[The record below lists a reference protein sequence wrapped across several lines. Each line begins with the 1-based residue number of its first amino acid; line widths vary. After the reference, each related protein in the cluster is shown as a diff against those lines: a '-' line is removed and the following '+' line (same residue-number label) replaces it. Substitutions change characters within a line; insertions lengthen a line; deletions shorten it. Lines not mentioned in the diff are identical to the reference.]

1 MPCGDWFQFHPTSF
15 FLHNPF
21 RSARTQ
27 AVCIRRHT
35 RFAQA
40 LLVGTTLL
48 HTSAYCAPALPD
60 LVIGQ
65 IAPLTGSN
73 ASNGVPVSRGIRL
86 YFEYLN
92 TQGGIHGRRV
102 RLVVRDDS
110 YKVSETV
117 RQARA
122 LLANSEILALMTTLG
137 TANNEALVNEGIVS
151 ATSIGMLGPRSGA
164 SSLYAVPGIYP
175 VRASYHDEARA
186 IARQLSTVGLTR
198 IGAVI
203 QDDSFGNDALAGLEK
218 ALSDHGMKLVT
229 SARFERNTTKVEGAV
244 RAMLKYSPQAV
255 VMLAVTDPTAEFVK
269 QFRARGGTSQV
280 ICLSIVDPDVVV
292 RHAGI
297 EAARGLAMT
306 VVVPSPSRVTLPVI
320 AEMIQARDK
329 IGWGDLPLTLNAIE
343 GYVLGKVMA
352 EALRR
357 SGPRPTRTSVSRA
370 LASLRSIDVGGF
382 TARVHLQAGEERY
395 VNLAVIGAG
404 GVLLQ

>member
-1 MPCGDWFQFHPTSF
+1 MPCGNWFHFNSTSIP
-15 FLHNPF
+15 LGHPF
-21 RSARTQ
+21 RIAHTNAAR
-27 AVCIRRHT
+27 ARGP
-35 RFAQA
+35 AQFVRA
-40 LLVGTTLL
+40 LLVGTALL
-48 HTSAYCAPALPD
+48 HTGAYSAPGLPD

-73 ASNGVPVSRGIRL
+73 ASNGIPVSRGIRL

-92 TQGGIHGRRV
+92 TQGGINGRRV

-117 RQARA
+117 VQARA
-122 LLANSEILALMTTLG
+122 LVANTEILALMTTLG
-137 TANNEALVNEGIVS
+137 TANNEALVKEGIVS
-151 ATSIGMLGPRSGA
+151 ATNIGMLGPRSGA

-229 SARFERNTTKVEGAV
+229 SARFERNTTKVESAV
-244 RAMLKYSPQAV
+244 RVMLKHSPQAV

-297 EAARGLAMT
+297 QAARGLAMT
-306 VVVPSPSRVTLPVI
+306 VVVPSPSRVTLPLI
-320 AEMIQARDK
+320 SEMIQARDK
-329 IGWGDLPLTLNAIE
+329 VGWGDFPLTLNAVE

-357 SGPRPTRTSVSRA
+357 SGPKPTRTSVSRA
-370 LASLRSIDVGGF
+370 LANLRSVDVGGF
-382 TARVHLQAGEERY
+382 TARVHVQTGEERY